1 MHHDGAGPLGRVP
14 RLVVGV
20 LASLALALAAA
31 SAFASGPVSGS
42 TQPRGPAGV
51 SASSFG
57 AGFAVMARF
66 ESLAKEGRG
75 TVAVLLPGTA
85 VHGGSTTVGGDK
97 SDLERAFRGA
107 GLSPTHYVV
116 QIADE
121 SDATQYAAAVKDV
134 SNGARVIVLD
144 PINSGVGTQIEAFA
158 KAHGVKVVDYDRL
171 TLAGSR
177 AYEVGFDTVE
187 AGQLMGRGLV
197 QCAAAWH
204 VRSPH
209 VVVMPGDTSDGAAT
223 LLAEGYDEVLNPLF
237 KTGRWIM
244 AVRTPGTS
252 DPATAGSDFRSA
264 LSAHPAVNAAV
275 FADEQTGTPIVAYLR
290 SRRIRP
296 RSFPTTSQG
305 VTVPALDDILSG
317 YLCGTVYESA
327 AVEARA
333 AVALALYLRAGVT
346 PPRSLVN
353 GSGDDTTADVRVPSV
368 VLPPVWVTAE
378 NIRSTAV
385 RDGTVRI
392 SQLCAGEYAPACK
405 ASGLSG

>member
-1 MHHDGAGPLGRVP
+1 MHHHGAGSPGRLL
-14 RLVVGV
+14 RLFGGV
-20 LASLALALAAA
+20 LASLALAATT
-31 SAFASGPVSGS
+31 SALPSGSASGSPL
-42 TQPRGPAGV
+42 PRGPAGI
-51 SASSFG
+51 SASSFATG
-57 AGFAVMARF
+57 SGVMARF

-85 VHGGSTTVGGDK
+85 SHESSTAVGGDK
-97 SDLERAFRGA
+97 AELERAFREA

-116 QIADE
+116 QIAQG
-121 SDATQYAAAVKDV
+121 SDATQYADAVKDV

-158 KAHGVKVVDYDRL
+158 KAHGVAVVDYDHL

-197 QCAAAWH
+197 RCAAAWH
-204 VRSPH
+204 VRNPH
-209 VVVMPGDTSDGAAT
+209 VLVMPGDTSDGAAT
-223 LLAEGYDEVLNPLF
+223 LLSDGYDEVLNPLF
-237 KTGRWIM
+237 KSGRWVM

-252 DPATAGSDFRSA
+252 DAATAGSVFRSA
-264 LSAHPAVNAAV
+264 LSAHPEVNAALL
-275 FADEQTGTPIVAYLR
+275 ADEQTGTPIVAYLR
-290 SRRIRP
+290 SRRTRP

-317 YLCGTVYESA
+317 YLCGTVYEPV

-353 GSGDDTTADVRVPSV
+353 GSSDDSIAQVRVPSV
-368 VLPPVWVTAE
+368 VLSPLWVTAK
-378 NIRSTAV
+378 NIESTAV
-385 RDGTVRI
+385 RDGSVRI
-392 SQLCAGEYAPACK
+392 SQLCAGEYASGCK
-405 ASGLSG
+405 AAGLSG

>member
-1 MHHDGAGPLGRVP
+1 MHHHGAGSPGRLLRLLG
-14 RLVVGV
+14 GV
-20 LASLALALAAA
+20 LASLALAATA
-31 SAFASGPVSGS
+31 SALPSGSASGSS
-42 TQPRGPAGV
+42 LPRGPAGI
-51 SASSFG
+51 SASSFATG
-57 AGFAVMARF
+57 SGVMARF

-85 VHGGSTTVGGDK
+85 SHESSTAVGGDK
-97 SDLERAFRGA
+97 AELERAFREA

-116 QIADE
+116 QIAQG
-121 SDATQYAAAVKDV
+121 SDATQYADAVKDV

-158 KAHGVKVVDYDRL
+158 KAHGVAVVDYDRL

-197 QCAAAWH
+197 HCAAAWH

-209 VVVMPGDTSDGAAT
+209 VLVMPGDTSDGAAT
-223 LLAEGYDEVLNPLF
+223 LLSDGYDEVLNPLF
-237 KTGRWIM
+237 KSGRWVM

-252 DPATAGSDFRSA
+252 DAGDSRLGLPIGPERPSRGERGS
-264 LSAHPAVNAAV
+264 L
-275 FADEQTGTPIVAYLR
+275 ADEQTGTPIVAYLR
-290 SRRIRP
+290 SRHTRP

-317 YLCGTVYESA
+317 YLCGTVYEPV

-333 AVALALYLRAGVT
+333 AVALVLYLRAGLT

-353 GSGDDTTADVRVPSV
+353 GSSDDTIAQVRVPSV
-368 VLPPVWVTAE
+368 VLSPLWVTAK
-378 NIRSTAV
+378 NIESTAV
-385 RDGTVRI
+385 RDGTVSI
-392 SQLCAGEYAPACK
+392 SQLCAGAVR
-405 ASGLSG
+405 LRL